1 MSGVSPGPTRRHG
14 RPRRRCGDDDA
25 YANLL
30 LPVRIAE
37 ARLSPADAGLATE
50 LCYGTLRGRGY
61 DDRIIALAA
70 NRPVERI
77 DAKVLD
83 VLRMGVHQL
92 LRMRVPAH
100 AVLDESV
107 KLVRVVGATSA
118 AGFVNGVLRTI
129 TRTSPEEW
137 RERVLEGLT
146 GDERLAA
153 EFSHPVWIVAAF
165 RDALAAEGREAELEE
180 LLDADNAPPRVSLVA
195 LPGLSDPDEVGEPG
209 TVSPVAA
216 RSPGGDPAGIPDVA
230 AGRARVQD
238 EGSQLAALALSPR
251 PPDPRRGALARP
263 VRRPGRQ
270 GGAARRGG
278 RARRR
283 DPARER
289 AGPHPGP
296 ARASGRSRSSSRR
309 PRSSSATVGDSATA
323 RSASTASCS
332 TRPCTG
338 LGALRRRPEARWR
351 KRPEDVERARRAAD
365 RAARG
370 GDPRRSRPAA
380 SSPT

>member
-1 MSGVSPGPTRRHG
+1 MSTVSPARLVVMDVLTTVR
-14 RPRRRCGDDDA
+14 DDDA
-25 YANLL
+25 YANLV

-37 ARLSPADAGLATE
+37 ARLSPVDAGFATE

-70 NRPVERI
+70 NRRVERI

-137 RERVLEGLT
+137 RDRVLHGLV

-153 EFSHPVWIVAAF
+153 EFSHPVWIVTAF
-165 RDALAAEGREAELEE
+165 REALAAEGRGAELAE
-180 LLDADNAPPRVSLVA
+180 LLDADNAPPQVSLVA
-195 LPGLSDPDEVGEPG
+195 LPGLSDPADVGEAG

-216 RSPGGDPAGIPDVA
+216 RSPGGDPSAIPDVK

-238 EGSQLAALALSPR
+238 EGSQLAALALS
-251 PPDPRRGALARP
+251 
-263 VRRPGRQ
+263 
-270 GGAARRGG
+270 
-278 RARRR
+278 RARLIR
-283 DPARER
+283 
-289 AGPHPGP
+289 
-296 ARASGRSRSSSRR
+296 SG
-309 PRSSSATVGDSATA
+309 
-323 RSASTASCS
+323 
-332 TRPCTG
+332 
-338 LGALRRRPEARWR
+338 
-351 KRPEDVERARRAAD
+351 
-365 RAARG
+365 
-370 GDPRRSRPAA
+370 
-380 SSPT
+380 